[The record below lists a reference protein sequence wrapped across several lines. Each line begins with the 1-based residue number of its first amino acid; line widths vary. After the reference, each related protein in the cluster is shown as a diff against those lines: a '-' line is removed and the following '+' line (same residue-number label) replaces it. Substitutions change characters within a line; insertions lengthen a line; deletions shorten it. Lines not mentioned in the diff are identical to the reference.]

1 MRRSVREA
9 MVGFSLLAAVSS
21 AVGLSLWLRGLSLTR
36 QYWSVQ
42 ARFPQADGLAVRSP
56 VVFRGVMVGTVRS
69 VQITPEAVV
78 AQLEITN
85 PSLRLALPAA
95 AQIGQVSLL
104 GGESQVALVS
114 GGRPLPGSAPD
125 PRSRSCD
132 RQRMLCDGSTIS
144 GREGAS
150 LTNLT
155 NLMYRM
161 LEEVE
166 RESLVDK
173 LATVATGIDKTAREA
188 TVFLQEGRGLVK
200 DGKGLV
206 QGGKGLVQGGIGMV
220 QAIESSVQ
228 KAQPTI
234 SNLNASSAHLRQL
247 MAALD
252 NPKVVSDLQRT
263 VANAERL
270 TAQWEAVGGDVHRLT
285 GDPAFMDGMRSVAV
299 GLGQFFDEL
308 YPAQTGAARD
318 KAAREAGRGQTP
330 E

>member
-1 MRRSVREA
+1 VRRSVREA
-9 MVGFSLLAAVSS
+9 IVGFSLLAAVSS

-220 QAIESSVQ
+220 EAIESSVQ

-318 KAAREAGRGQTP
+318 KAAREAGRGQGP

>member
-1 MRRSVREA
+1 VREA
-9 MVGFSLLAAVSS
+9 IVGFSLLAAVSS

-285 GDPAFMDGMRSVAV
+285 GDPAFRDGMRSVAV

-318 KAAREAGRGQTP
+318 KAAREAGRGQAP